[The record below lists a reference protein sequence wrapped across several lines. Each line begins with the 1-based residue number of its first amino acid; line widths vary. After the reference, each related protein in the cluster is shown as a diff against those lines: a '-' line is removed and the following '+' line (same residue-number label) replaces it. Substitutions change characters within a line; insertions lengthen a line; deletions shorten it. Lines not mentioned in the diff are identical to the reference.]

1 LGASLKFPSASIL
14 NGPVVIG
21 VTSVFANVTAIPF
34 KLSAPLP
41 LLANTL
47 PTVVATVV
55 LGTCVG
61 RSYHQSISLLWD
73 FAFAI
78 SQFDDLSFHIFDK
91 TI

>member
-1 LGASLKFPSASIL
+1 
-14 NGPVVIG
+14 VVIG
-21 VTSVFANVTAIPF
+21 TSVFANVTAIPF

-55 LGTCVG
+55 PGTCVG
-61 RSYHQSISLLWD
+61 KLSQASISLLIRI

-78 SQFDDLSFHIFDK
+78 SQFDGFIFSHICK

>member
-1 LGASLKFPSASIL
+1 
-14 NGPVVIG
+14 VVIA
-21 VTSVFANVTAIPF
+21 SVFADVTAIPF

-61 RSYHQSISLLWD
+61 SYHQKHHIITYKD
-73 FAFAI
+73 FCI
-78 SQFDDLSFHIFDK
+78 CYI
-91 TI
+91 TV

>member
-1 LGASLKFPSASIL
+1 VAWCNICIAD
-14 NGPVVIG
+14 
-21 VTSVFANVTAIPF
+21 VTAIPF

-55 LGTCVG
+55 LGTCG
-61 RSYHQSISLLWD
+61 RHHQKHQYITNKNFALLYHSLM
-73 FAFAI
+73 
-78 SQFDDLSFHIFDK
+78 DLSFHIFGK

>member
-1 LGASLKFPSASIL
+1 LPKPLT
-14 NGPVVIG
+14 V
-21 VTSVFANVTAIPF
+21 AIPF
-34 KLSAPLP
+34 KPSAPLP

-47 PTVVATVV
+47 PTVVATV

-61 RSYHQSISLLWD
+61 KHQISSLIKD

-78 SQFDDLSFHIFDK
+78 SQFDGFIFSHICK